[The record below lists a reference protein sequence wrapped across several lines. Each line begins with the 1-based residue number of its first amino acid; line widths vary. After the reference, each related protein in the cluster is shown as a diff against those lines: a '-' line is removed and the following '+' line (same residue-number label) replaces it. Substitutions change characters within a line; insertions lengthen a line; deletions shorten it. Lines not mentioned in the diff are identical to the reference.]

1 MQGIKMLGYKRYF
14 GLTWIGW
21 SGIVL
26 TIICLLIYAAL
37 GSPLWISFA
46 GASIIGMNSFFIDR
60 ATSPLIDNQ
69 EIAIR
74 NQDIMISNQERMIE
88 ILEGIRRR

>member
-1 MQGIKMLGYKRYF
+1 MLGYKRYF

-26 TIICLLIYAAL
+26 TIIGVCLLIYAAL

-46 GASIIGMNSFFIDR
+46 GTAASIIGMNSFFIDR

-88 ILEGIRRR
+88 ILEDIRRR